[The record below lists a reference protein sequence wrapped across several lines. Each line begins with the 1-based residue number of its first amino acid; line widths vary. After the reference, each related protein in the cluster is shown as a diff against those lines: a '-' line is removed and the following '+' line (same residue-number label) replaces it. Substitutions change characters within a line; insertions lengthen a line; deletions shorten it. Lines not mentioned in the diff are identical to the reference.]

1 MKRVSSP
8 PRLAL
13 SPVTLA
19 QCTFEQA
26 FAQTAQAGF
35 SGIGLRYDQFERHL
49 AQGGTVDE
57 VRGWLSAYGL
67 RFAEAAFLAEWQYYG
82 GVPLVSRRQR
92 SGNADETR
100 EHLLRRLHTFLQ
112 HCEAFECANVTAVP
126 ALRETGDL
134 AVAAEEFASL
144 CDLARPYG
152 VRLCLE
158 FMGTS
163 PQISTLASAAELVTA
178 ANRTNGGVLIDT
190 FLFHQGGSRVEDIAR
205 VPLERI
211 FNVQLADAK
220 DKPVAQLD
228 MLADRVFP
236 GEGVAPVRAIVDAL
250 VAHGYDGWWTVELF
264 NPAYASEAAGSIA
277 ARAAASAL
285 ALVDSSGQHKQF
297 AGARA

>member
-1 MKRVSSP
+1 M
-8 PRLAL
+8 
-13 SPVTLA
+13 TLA

-26 FAQTAQAGF
+26 FEQTARAGF
-35 SGIGLRYDQFERHL
+35 SGIGLRYDQFERYL
-49 AQGGTVDE
+49 AQGGKATE

-67 RFAEAAFLAEWQYYG
+67 HFAEAAFLAEWQYHG

-92 SGNADETR
+92 GGGADEAR
-100 EHLLRRLHTFLQ
+100 EILLRRLHTFLQ

-163 PQISTLASAAELVTA
+163 PQISTLASAAELVNM
-178 ANRTNGGVLIDT
+178 ANRVNGGILIDT
-190 FLFHQGGSRVEDIAR
+190 FLFHQGGSRVSDIQHIP
-205 VPLERI
+205 VERI

-220 DKPVAQLD
+220 DKPLAQLD

-236 GEGVAPVRAIVDAL
+236 GEGVAPVQTVVDAL
-250 VAHGYDGWWTVELF
+250 VACGYDGWWTVELF
-264 NPAYASEAAGSIA
+264 NPDYARAEPASIA
-277 ARAAASAL
+277 ARAAASAVGL
-285 ALVDSSGQHKQF
+285 FEWPVKDRTI
-297 AGARA
+297 AGGRA